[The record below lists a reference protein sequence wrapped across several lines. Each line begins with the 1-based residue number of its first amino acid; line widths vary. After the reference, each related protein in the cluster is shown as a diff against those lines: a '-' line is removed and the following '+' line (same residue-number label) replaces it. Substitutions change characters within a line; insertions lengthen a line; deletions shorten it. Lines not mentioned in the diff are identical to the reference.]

1 MSPLCARSPFRL
13 VYSNKLCVLSVCAHM
28 CHVVCLSVLA
38 HMCHVVCLCVL
49 TCAALCVCLC
59 MLTCAVLCVCLCML
73 TCAALCVCLC
83 MLTCAVSIAATDPLP
98 LPCETQKSSGLAA
111 GTLTCSAISLALGSH
126 YFLYACELFV
136 YSFWVYQPI
145 SLSPVLYE
153 LFLPSLLLDLLIEI

>member
-1 MSPLCARSPFRL
+1 
-13 VYSNKLCVLSVCAHM
+13 
-28 CHVVCLSVLA
+28 
-38 HMCHVVCLCVL
+38 
-49 TCAALCVCLC
+49 
-59 MLTCAVLCVCLCML
+59 
-73 TCAALCVCLC
+73 
-83 MLTCAVSIAATDPLP
+83 MLTCAVSIAAIDSLP

-153 LFLPSLLLDLLIEI
+153 LFLPSLLPVLLIEI